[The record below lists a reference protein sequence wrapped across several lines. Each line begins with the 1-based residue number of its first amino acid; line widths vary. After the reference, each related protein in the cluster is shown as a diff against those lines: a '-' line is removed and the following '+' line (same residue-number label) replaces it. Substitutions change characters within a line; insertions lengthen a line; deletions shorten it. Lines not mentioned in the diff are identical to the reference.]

1 MKNSQK
7 GFIVPVLLVV
17 ISLLVVG
24 GGVYVYYSKRSE
36 VPAVVDTEKQQS
48 NQIQQQTT
56 QTPPATNKATSSIT
70 VVSPSA
76 GERVSAGSSFLI
88 KWDSTNVSNRVLLT
102 LHLSG
107 IQQVIAPDS
116 GADITVPNSGSFT
129 WKVPKSFDEL
139 NSTPVDLDYVAY
151 ITINDAQNKN
161 IIGQSKNF
169 TIVPANGLKTYSDTS
184 ILFEYSSLLSVGQSD
199 GAVILNHSIAYKHS
213 YACDFKGDAPLLD
226 RFTDFG
232 VSIKIV
238 NQNLKT
244 YLQSSSYPS
253 WDYVSKN
260 IFKFGSWDGYRVT
273 QGLEGC
279 GSDVYYFP
287 VSKNKSLI
295 ISRSLIPEFTT
306 APDTNV
312 QRLPGIITPY
322 QNEKIFA
329 EILSSLKVK

>member
-1 MKNSQK
+1 M
-7 GFIVPVLLVV
+7 L
-17 ISLLVVG
+17 
-24 GGVYVYYSKRSE
+24 
-36 VPAVVDTEKQQS
+36 A
-48 NQIQQQTT
+48 
-56 QTPPATNKATSSIT
+56 
-70 VVSPSA
+70 
-76 GERVSAGSSFLI
+76 
-88 KWDSTNVSNRVLLT
+88 
-102 LHLSG
+102 
-107 IQQVIAPDS
+107 
-116 GADITVPNSGSFT
+116 
-129 WKVPKSFDEL
+129 
-139 NSTPVDLDYVAY
+139 
-151 ITINDAQNKN
+151 
-161 IIGQSKNF
+161 
-169 TIVPANGLKTYSDTS
+169 
-184 ILFEYSSLLSVGQSD
+184 
-199 GAVILNHSIAYKHS
+199 
-213 YACDFKGDAPLLD
+213 KGDAPLLD